1 MRFYYCTNLSS
12 TTIPNSV
19 TSIGDYVFYYCT
31 NLTSVTIGNSI
42 TSIGDGD
49 FWLCISLTTVTIPNS
64 VTNIGSSAF
73 WYCTNLTGVYFK
85 GNAPSLGNSY
95 VFCQAYKATV
105 YYLPGT
111 TGWGAPG
118 TLFGN
123 RLTALWVLPNPMI
136 LNYEPS
142 FGVRTNRFGF
152 IISWATNVSVV
163 VEVCSMT
170 NSTWVPL
177 QTNTLTGG
185 WVYFSDPDWTNYSV
199 RCYRLRSP

>member
-1 MRFYYCTNLSS
+1 
-12 TTIPNSV
+12 
-19 TSIGDYVFYYCT
+19 VFY
-31 NLTSVTIGNSI
+31 NDI
-42 TSIGDGD
+42 
-49 FWLCISLTTVTIPNS
+49 
-64 VTNIGSSAF
+64 
-73 WYCTNLTGVYFK
+73 
-85 GNAPSLGNSY
+85 
-95 VFCQAYKATV
+95 KATV

-111 TGWGAPG
+111 TGWGTPG
-118 TLFGN
+118 SLFGGCP
-123 RLTALWVLPNPMI
+123 TALWMLPNPMI

-185 WVYFSDPDWTNYSV
+185 WVYFSDPQWTNYPV